1 MQIGEK
7 SAAAM
12 SMCARLPYCHLCL
25 LEDILNDYTP
35 ESEREQEA
43 YAGGY
48 GADWLENVGE
58 SVRVY
63 ATECEN
69 EGKRPTFAG
78 LIRHLKSL
86 HDEGGGEI

>member
-1 MQIGEK
+1 MAKNYFSGCY
-7 SAAAM
+7 SV
-12 SMCARLPYCHLCL
+12 L
-25 LEDILNDYTP
+25 LE
-35 ESEREQEA
+35 SWEQKA

>member
-1 MQIGEK
+1 MAKNYFSGCY
-7 SAAAM
+7 SV
-12 SMCARLPYCHLCL
+12 L
-25 LEDILNDYTP
+25 LE
-35 ESEREQEA
+35 SWEQEA

-48 GADWLENVGE
+48 GADWLENIGE

-86 HDEGGGEI
+86 HDEGEGEI

>member
-1 MQIGEK
+1 MAK
-7 SAAAM
+7 NYFSDCY
-12 SMCARLPYCHLCL
+12 SVL
-25 LEDILNDYTP
+25 LE
-35 ESEREQEA
+35 SWEQEA

-48 GADWLENVGE
+48 GADWLENIGE
-58 SVRVY
+58 NVRVY

-86 HDEGGGEI
+86 HDEGEGEI

>member
-1 MQIGEK
+1 MAKNYFSGCY
-7 SAAAM
+7 SV
-12 SMCARLPYCHLCL
+12 L
-25 LEDILNDYTP
+25 LE
-35 ESEREQEA
+35 SWEQEA

>member
-1 MQIGEK
+1 MPKIYEVRTSSG
-7 SAAAM
+7 
-12 SMCARLPYCHLCL
+12 LPVFEGNHFSGCYSVL
-25 LEDILNDYTP
+25 LE
-35 ESEREQEA
+35 SWEQEA